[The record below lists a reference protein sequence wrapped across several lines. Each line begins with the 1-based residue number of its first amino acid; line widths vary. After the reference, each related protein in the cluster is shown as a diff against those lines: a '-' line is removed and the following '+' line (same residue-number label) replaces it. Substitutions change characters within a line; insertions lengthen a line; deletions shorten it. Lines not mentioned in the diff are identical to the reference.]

1 MGPVLSPAIEIC
13 CSSFFY
19 LLIVH
24 VNVYIQQLEIWTTA
38 LLEEINYID
47 KFVLWMFVY
56 LKETISIKAQ
66 NNEQQVAGHDDRPN
80 IF

>member
-13 CSSFFY
+13 CGSFLY

-24 VNVYIQQLEIWTTA
+24 VNVYIQQLEIWATA
-38 LLEEINYID
+38 LLEEISNID